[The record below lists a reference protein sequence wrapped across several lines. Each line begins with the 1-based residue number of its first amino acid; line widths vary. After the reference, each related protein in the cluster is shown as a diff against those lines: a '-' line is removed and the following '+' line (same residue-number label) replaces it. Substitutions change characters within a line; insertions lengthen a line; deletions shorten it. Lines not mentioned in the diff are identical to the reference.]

1 MMRLWQY
8 FFLFIGLLLI
18 GCTESGDPILE
29 TEEKSY
35 QRGQRLLREGR
46 DKEALEAF
54 LKVVSKR
61 KIAPEAHLE
70 SGRLY
75 LQIENDPVLA
85 IYHFRQY
92 LTEKPEASQAPM
104 VRQLIE
110 TAQKSFARLLPGEP
124 FSEDLDRLDLLEC
137 LGNQRVELEALRKEN
152 AAFKERLMALDDANR
167 LTEVTLT
174 AFEGIPLGGNPRKG
188 ELVAPFAQGFPD
200 SRLPSLASVEGVE
213 GKTYAVQ
220 SGDTLSKI
228 SNRVYGNPS
237 RWKEIYELNR
247 DQLRSAHDLKL
258 GQILKL
264 P

>member
-1 MMRLWQY
+1 MRIWQY
-8 FFLFIGLLLI
+8 FFLLTGLLLT

-54 LKVVSKR
+54 LRVVAKR
-61 KIAPEAHLE
+61 KAAPEAHLE

-92 LTEKPEASQAPM
+92 LKENPEASQAPM

-110 TAQKSFARLLPGEP
+110 TAQKAFARLLPGEP

-137 LGNQRVELEALRKEN
+137 LGSQRVELEALRKEN
-152 AAFKERLMALDDANR
+152 AAFKERLMALDGANR

-174 AFEGIPLGGNPRKG
+174 AFEGISPGGISRKEGLGG
-188 ELVAPFAQGFPD
+188 AFAQSAAVGHLL
-200 SRLPSLASVEGVE
+200 SCPSVGGIE